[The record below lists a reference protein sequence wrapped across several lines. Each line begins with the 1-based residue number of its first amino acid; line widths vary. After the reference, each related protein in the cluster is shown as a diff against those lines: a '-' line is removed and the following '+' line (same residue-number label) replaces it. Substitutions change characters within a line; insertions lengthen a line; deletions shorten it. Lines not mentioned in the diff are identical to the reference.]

1 MKATKGQPVPI
12 VVRVVDDDG
21 SMVTGLTTID
31 WSVRKRSDQ
40 SLIDSGTCTEMT
52 NHDGIYFDVHT
63 PSLNGDYI
71 IVVEDTDTN
80 FPSDAKHLLV
90 TEEETQVGEI
100 HGKLPSG
107 DIADEDTLTAIKG
120 SGWTG
125 NEDLFNIKQITE
137 SSEDT
142 VTHVTHGLSAL
153 KVLIDALQTDLDNPN
168 QYKADVSALA
178 LEATLTA
185 IKGAGWTTETLK
197 AVKDLID
204 TLQTTATNIK
214 NKTDTIEWNNI
225 IDIQDEALG
234 KWVLNPVAH
243 TLTLYRQDGVTVL
256 KVFDLTEA
264 TGAVPSFKE
273 RIPQ

>member
-1 MKATKGQPVPI
+1 MKATRSQPIPI
-12 VVRVVDDDG
+12 VARLVDENGD
-21 SMVTGLTTID
+21 MVSGKTVN

-40 SLIDSGTCTEMT
+40 SLIDSGTLTEMT
-52 NHDGIYFDVHT
+52 NHTGIYFDITT
-63 PSLNGDYI
+63 PTVIGDYI
-71 IVVEDTDTN
+71 IVVEESLGD

-90 TEEETQVGEI
+90 TEEETQVGNI
-100 HGKLPSG
+100 DGKLPSG
-107 DIADEDTLTAIKG
+107 NIADESTLTAIKG

-125 NEDLFNIKQITE
+125 NEDLFNIKQIAE

-142 VTHVTHGLSAL
+142 VTHVTYGLSAL

-185 IKGAGWTTETLK
+185 IKGGGWTTETLK
-197 AVKDLID
+197 AIKDLID
-204 TLQTTATNIK
+204 TLQTTATNIEA
-214 NKTDTIEWNNI
+214 KTDSIVWT
-225 IDIQDEALG
+225 DITDLVDEALG
-234 KWVLNPVAH
+234 KWILDPVAK
-243 TLTLYRQDGVTVL
+243 TLTLYRQNGVTIL

>member
-1 MKATKGQPVPI
+1 MKATKGQPIPI
-12 VVRVVDDDG
+12 VARLVDEDG
-21 SMVTGLTTID
+21 GMVSGKTVN

-40 SLIDSGTCTEMT
+40 SLIDSGTLTEMT
-52 NHDGIYFDVHT
+52 NHTGIYFDITT
-63 PSLNGDYI
+63 PSTNGDYI
-71 IVVEDTDTN
+71 IVVEESLGD

-90 TEEETQVGEI
+90 TEEETQVGNI
-100 HGKLPSG
+100 NGKLPSG
-107 DIADEDTLTAIKG
+107 DIADEATLTAIKG
-120 SGWTG
+120 AGWTG

-142 VTHVTHGLSAL
+142 VTHITYGLSAL

-185 IKGAGWTTETLK
+185 IKGGGWTTETLK
-197 AVKDLID
+197 AIKDLID

-214 NKTDTIEWNNI
+214 NKTDTILWT
-225 IDIQDEALG
+225 DITDLVDEALG
-234 KWVLNPVAH
+234 KWILDPVGK
-243 TLTLYRQDGVTVL
+243 TLTLYRQNGVTVL